1 METGLANKVVVITAS
16 SKGLGKATAIR
27 YAMEGANVVISS
39 SNRKNLEKAAGDI
52 QKESGKKVD
61 SVVCDLSQKED
72 IINLMNYT
80 VSTFGTVDVLVNNTG
95 GPPPGGFDD
104 VDDEK
109 WQYAFEI
116 VLLSM
121 VRCIREVLPYMK
133 KQKNGR
139 IVNIASSSFKQ
150 PIDKLILSNSFRTG
164 ILGLSK
170 SIATELAPYNILINT
185 VGPGRIETER
195 VSSLDSETARSLGIT
210 KNEAKNKAISMIPV
224 GRYGHPDEL
233 ASVVLFLGSFANTF
247 ATGQSILVDGGMVKS
262 I

>member
-1 METGLANKVVVITAS
+1 
-16 SKGLGKATAIR
+16 
-27 YAMEGANVVISS
+27 MEGANVVISN
-39 SNRKNLEKAAGDI
+39 SNRKNLEKAARDI

-61 SVVCDLSQKED
+61 SVICDLSQKED

-80 VSTFGTVDVLVNNTG
+80 VSTFGTVDVLVSNTG

-116 VLLSM
+116 ALLSM

-150 PIDKLILSNSFRTG
+150 PIDRLILSNSFRTG

-170 SIATELAPYNILINT
+170 SIATELAPYNILMLALG
-185 VGPGRIETER
+185 V
-195 VSSLDSETARSLGIT
+195 LKQSECPL
-210 KNEAKNKAISMIPV
+210 
-224 GRYGHPDEL
+224 
-233 ASVVLFLGSFANTF
+233 
-247 ATGQSILVDGGMVKS
+247 
-262 I
+262 